1 MAAEKY
7 RIRSS
12 ASCEIHD
19 AISTGLELD
28 LPNGEG
34 FRSLPPQVTMVEMIQ
49 RIRQLRHCFPLG
61 LRRAEERWQAKTTV
75 EFHL

>member
-1 MAAEKY
+1 MAAEKSTTH
-7 RIRSS
+7 SS

-19 AISTGLELD
+19 ATSSGLELD

-34 FRSLPPQVTMVEMIQ
+34 FGSLPPRVSIAEMIE
-49 RIRQLRHCFPLG
+49 RSRQLRRWFPAG
-61 LRRAEERWQAKTTV
+61 LRRAEERWQAKTAV